1 MTNTLR
7 KGKAIA
13 RAVVR
18 GARGVTLGFPRRPTD
33 PPRVFYGLLHLPG
46 RNTYAG
52 GGAIKIQRLS
62 QRWPNRPWRFNVLYL
77 VSSRLPADAEATVRQ
92 AQRRGIP
99 LVWNQNGVAYPAWH
113 GVGWEDTNAVMA
125 RLLGDA
131 TYVIYQSEFCRTSAD
146 RFLGKASTPAE
157 VLYNAVDTTVFA
169 PAPTRPPRPLTLLV
183 GGTQDLEY
191 RLTTALDV
199 LVEVRRHIPETR
211 MVVAGRLRWTPDERA
226 CAAQAA
232 RHVARRAVQANVTF
246 VGPYTQAEAVQI
258 FRSADILLHGK
269 YNDPSPGLIVEALAC
284 GLPVVYSES
293 GGVPEIVGPDA
304 GIGIP
309 AELSWERE
317 IPPDPAAMARATL
330 EVAERHGAFAA
341 AARRRAVERFDTAPW
356 IERHRAVFARLRA

>member
-1 MTNTLR
+1 MKLQHLS
-7 KGKAIA
+7 
-13 RAVVR
+13 RA
-18 GARGVTLGFPRRPTD
+18 FPD
-33 PPRVFYGLLHLPG
+33 AG
-46 RNTYAG
+46 R
-52 GGAIKIQRLS
+52 Q
-62 QRWPNRPWRFNVLYL
+62 FNVLYL
-77 VSSRLPADAEATVRQ
+77 VSSRLPHAAPVWADWA
-92 AQRRGIP
+92 RRKGAR
-99 LVWNQNGVAYPAWH
+99 LVLNQNGVAYPAWF
-113 GVGWEDTNAVMA
+113 GRGWQHANREISQLLA
-125 RLLGDA
+125 RAD
-131 TYVIYQSEFCRTSAD
+131 YVFYQSEFCRTSAD

-226 CAAQAA
+226 CAARAA

-309 AELSWERE
+309 AELSWERA